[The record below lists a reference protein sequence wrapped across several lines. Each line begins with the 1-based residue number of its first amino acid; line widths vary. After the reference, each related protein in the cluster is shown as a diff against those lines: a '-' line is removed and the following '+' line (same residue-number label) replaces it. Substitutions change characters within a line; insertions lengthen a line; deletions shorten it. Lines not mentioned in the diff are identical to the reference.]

1 MDEYEVF
8 NKALI
13 YAQRISCPNE
23 NPKLVHILQCDKEY
37 LLSKLQPVVDV
48 YNILKQTSK
57 TKG

>member
-48 YNILKQTSK
+48 YNILKQT
-57 TKG
+57 